1 MRAFAYSAVFTALLA
16 FAAPASAQVSV
27 GITIGR
33 PPAPQAYR
41 VPAPPGPEYVWVE
54 GYWYPQGKHYKWH
67 DGYWT
72 RPPFNGAYWV
82 QPYYYSGR
90 YYQGYWEDGRRHI
103 NHDHRWDNDHDRRDD
118 RRDDH
123 HDGYHDNGHR

>member
-1 MRAFAYSAVFTALLA
+1 MRAFAYSAVLTALLA
-16 FAAPASAQVSV
+16 LAAPASAQVSV

-41 VPAPPGPEYVWVE
+41 VPARPSPEYIWVE

-72 RPPFNGAYWV
+72 RPPFADAYWV
-82 QPYYYSGR
+82 EPYYHRGQYFE
-90 YYQGYWEDGRRHI
+90 GYWDGGHRRF
-103 NHDHRWDNDHDRRDD
+103 DHHHEWDHDRDRRDED
-118 RRDDH
+118 RADRDDH
-123 HDGYHDNGHR
+123 HDKHH